1 MVNDIQIRLLP
12 TSGRTWASHM
22 LLYFFRFPT
31 VRCPKV
37 TTSTHGKPSDR
48 MRGSETH
55 KAVRTHKHAQ
65 PDVTDVARVFPRCF
79 PMVDRV
85 TREHEIQEHEIQE
98 SKLATFTSP
107 QARERPCPLPPRVLS
122 PHGTALLCASFASTC
137 TLTRISPSVYP
148 TCEEGDRT
156 FARLGL
162 LGGTPAASACPCSYH
177 HSMHPDP
184 SSLLPPASSLLSS
197 CCASNECRP
206 QPRTLGPGR
215 RSSRRGVN
223 RGSPEGAG
231 GHTKTKTA
239 QCSGMTLSKM
249 HTAASEQAPRLAA
262 TCRRARESALTSAPR
277 SKARRPR

>member
-37 TTSTHGKPSDR
+37 TTSTHDKPSDR

-162 LGGTPAASACPCSYH
+162 LGGTPAARYVQAPTTTPCT
-177 HSMHPDP
+177 PTRPP
-184 SSLLPPASSLLSS
+184 SSLP
-197 CCASNECRP
+197 
-206 QPRTLGPGR
+206 
-215 RSSRRGVN
+215 
-223 RGSPEGAG
+223 
-231 GHTKTKTA
+231 
-239 QCSGMTLSKM
+239 
-249 HTAASEQAPRLAA
+249 
-262 TCRRARESALTSAPR
+262 RARCCQAAVHRTNVDRNRAPLGLAGE
-277 SKARRPR
+277 ARGAE